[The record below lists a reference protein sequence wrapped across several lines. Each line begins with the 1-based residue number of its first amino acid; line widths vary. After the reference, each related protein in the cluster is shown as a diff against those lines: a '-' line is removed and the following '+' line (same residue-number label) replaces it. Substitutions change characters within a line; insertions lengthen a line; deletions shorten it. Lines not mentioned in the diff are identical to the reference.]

1 MRRRVGGLL
10 LWCGLLLGAGTI
22 RILGRALRTFVW
34 LRFREA
40 AAVVGLIVVA
50 TTSNPLSVRVQEGA
64 AGPRGHMVVL
74 AGALLLG
81 VAVVY
86 HGFRS
91 PIRPRLRGRR
101 RRRPRRLRESDVL
114 RRQLLERHARWGTRT
129 IRRP

>member
-1 MRRRVGGLL
+1 MRRRVTGLL
-10 LWCGLLLGAGTI
+10 LWCGLLLAVGTI
-22 RILGRALRTFVW
+22 RLLGRTLRTVVW

-40 AAVVGLIVVA
+40 MAVVGLIVVA
-50 TTSNPLSVRVQEGA
+50 TTSNPLSVRVQESA
-64 AGPRGHMVVL
+64 AGPAGHVVVL

-91 PIRPRLRGRR
+91 SIRPRLSGRSRR
-101 RRRPRRLRESDVL
+101 RAYDPRAADAL
-114 RRQLLERHARWGTRT
+114 RRQLIERHARWGTRT